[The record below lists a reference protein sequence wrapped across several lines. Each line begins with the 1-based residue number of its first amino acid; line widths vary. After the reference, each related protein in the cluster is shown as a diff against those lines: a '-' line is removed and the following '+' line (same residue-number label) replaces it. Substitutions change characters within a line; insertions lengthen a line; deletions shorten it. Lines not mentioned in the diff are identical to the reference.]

1 MRIGIFGGSFNPPH
15 TGHVRAAIDAVSRN
29 NIDLLIVIPA
39 GTPPHKTLPE
49 NSPDAQ
55 ARFLMTK
62 NAFDSYDNVKI
73 SDIEIFNK
81 SPSYTIDTVRK
92 IRNVYPG
99 SELLLLVG
107 SDMFETLSSWKD
119 SDELL
124 KLITPVFLSRE
135 TVDISSSRLREM
147 LPLRKGNEFLSG
159 SNYAYIIKH
168 RLYNAKPNWD
178 WLREQA
184 HLQLNPLRIPHVDA
198 CEAEVQLLA
207 KHWGVDADD
216 AREAAILHD
225 ITKKLDFS
233 QNMCIIAEHGKDFNN
248 IKKHEEKLLH
258 SITGALLAKSE
269 YGVSDNVASAIK
281 WHTTGKSQMSML
293 EKIVYI
299 ADYIE
304 ATRDFPGVDNL
315 RRLAYDDI
323 DKAMVTGLEM
333 TVSDLTARGIVP
345 NASTFE
351 ALQDLKNQAPITR
364 EVI

>member
-15 TGHVRAAIDAVSRN
+15 IGHVSAAETAAKQNSIDK
-29 NIDLLIVIPA
+29 LIIIPT
-39 GTPPHKTLPE
+39 GIPPHKDLPDGTP
-49 NSPDAQ
+49 SPE
-55 ARFLMTK
+55 ARLKMTK
-62 NAFDSYDNVKI
+62 NAFAGLDNVKV
-73 SDIEIFNK
+73 SDMEIHSRKRN
-81 SPSYTIDTVRK
+81 YTVDSVKEIKDEYTD
-92 IRNVYPG
+92 
-99 SELLLLVG
+99 SELMLLVG
-107 SDMFETLSSWKD
+107 TDMYNSLDTWKD
-119 SDELL
+119 SADLL
-124 KLITPVFLSRE
+124 KSVTPVLLSRDI
-135 TVDISSSRLREM
+135 VNISSSELREM
-147 LPLRKGNEFLSG
+147 LPKRKGSQYLKD

-178 WLREQA
+178 WLREKA

-315 RRLAYDDI
+315 RRLAYEDI